1 LAYKTRLCLETN
13 KNGKKGAVPLEG
25 QKESP
30 YNNFDDKLGN
40 GTHEELIHELSFL
53 QPKQKRE
60 A

>member
-1 LAYKTRLCLETN
+1 
-13 KNGKKGAVPLEG
+13 LEG

-30 YNNFDDKLGN
+30 YNNFDDKLGD